1 MLKFTSVSIDY
12 DNLRYSAIYLK
23 DGIRFKF
30 DMKPETQITINEF
43 ISIIEN
49 DEKN

>member
-1 MLKFTSVSIDY
+1 MLKFISVSIDY

-23 DGIRFKF
+23 DGVRLKF
-30 DMKPETQITINEF
+30 DMNPETEITINEF
-43 ISIIEN
+43 ITIIEN